1 MRRRPSIQLNSDMN
15 LTNMIDVIFAILV
28 VFMIT
33 APLMSQGVKVE
44 LPKAQAASM
53 DELKS
58 INVTITED
66 REIIINEKIPSDE
79 HGFKNDFR
87 SVWEGDPET
96 VVVFNADR
104 RIPYGFVMKLV
115 AAVQQEGAVKLG
127 FLTDPG
133 AKRYKLKR

>member
-1 MRRRPSIQLNSDMN
+1 MKRRESIQLNSEMN

-44 LPKAQAASM
+44 LPKAQAASI
-53 DELKS
+53 DVLKN

-66 REIIINEKIPSDE
+66 REIIINEEIPTDE
-79 HGFKNDFR
+79 LGFQNDFR
-87 SVWEGDPET
+87 SVWNGDEET
-96 VVVFNADR
+96 VVIFNADR

-115 AAVQQEGAVKLG
+115 AAAQREGAKKLG
-127 FLTDPG
+127 FLTEPG
-133 AKRYKLKR
+133 AKKIIINR